1 MKIRRQ
7 LKRASWLATFLLIV
21 PPGVVPAQTP
31 SDPKPLADA
40 QANARAR
47 YRADRFG
54 LFVHW
59 GVYSQLGDGEW
70 VLNNHKI
77 PVSDYEP
84 LAGTWCP
91 DAFNAKEWVDLAR
104 SAGMKYI
111 TVTAKHHDGFC
122 LFDSKQTDWD
132 VVDRTPGGRDIIK
145 ELAAE
150 CQLQGIKLFLYY
162 SHLDWHHPDYF
173 PRGQTGRN
181 TGRAEAGD
189 WNHYLDYLDAQL
201 SELLTGYG
209 PIAGIWFDGWWDK
222 PQADWR
228 LDRTYALIHRLQP
241 GALIGNN
248 HHRKPFPGEDI
259 QMFEKDL
266 PGRNESGLNAENSV
280 GLLPLESC
288 ETINRAWGYNA
299 TDLAFKSPKQL
310 IQSLVKAAGSDAN
323 FLLNVGPRPDGS
335 IQPQAVER
343 LKAVGAWLNTYGE
356 TIYGTRSGPVPAAAW
371 GVSTVDPLHKR
382 VYLHLLDRE
391 ARGDELA
398 ISGFSGKVASVSTWD
413 KAPVEFRTIGDR
425 LILSLKGI
433 KADPIDT
440 ILVLE
445 MAADVD

>member
-1 MKIRRQ
+1 MTRRQ
-7 LKRASWLATFLLIV
+7 SRLAPLIAAFGLILMPAVVRSQAVPELK
-21 PPGVVPAQTP
+21 PPTEAQST
-31 SDPKPLADA
+31 
-40 QANARAR
+40 ARAR

-59 GVYSQLGDGEW
+59 GVYSQLADGEW

-77 PVSDYEP
+77 QTADYEP

-91 DAFNAKEWVDLAR
+91 DAFNAKDWVDLAR

-173 PRGQTGRN
+173 PRGLTGRN

-201 SELLTGYG
+201 TELLTGYG

-222 PQADWR
+222 PAADWR

-241 GALIGNN
+241 GALVGNN

-266 PGRNESGLNAENSV
+266 PGRNDSGLNADNAV
-280 GLLPLESC
+280 GTLPLESC
-288 ETINRAWGYNA
+288 ETINRAWGYNSSDQ
-299 TDLAFKSPKQL
+299 TFKSPKQL
-310 IQSLVKAAGSDAN
+310 IQSLVRAAGADAN
-323 FLLNVGPRPDGS
+323 FLLNVGPRPDGT

-343 LKAVGAWLNTYGE
+343 LKAVGAWLNTHGE
-356 TIYGTRSGPVPAAAW
+356 SIYGTRSGPTTAAAW
-371 GVSTVDPLHKR
+371 GVSTADPIRRR

-391 ARGDELA
+391 SLGDELSIA
-398 ISGFSGKVASVSTWD
+398 GFQGKVASIHTWD
-413 KAPVEFRTIGDR
+413 KAPVAHQILGDR

-445 MAADVD
+445 LAADAD